1 MSDFYDRERQFGIE
15 RFDREQRKQRLRDK
29 YYDRLYDGMEVDA
42 STFSE
47 SDQVLMNEIREEA
60 QADRANGD
68 AFLKGF
74 TQSNANNGY
83 LPWK

>member
-15 RFDREQRKQRLRDK
+15 RFDREERKRRLRDK
-29 YYDRLYDGMEVDA
+29 YYDCYYDGVEVDT

-47 SDQVLMNEIREEA
+47 SDQALMNEIRDEA
-60 QADRANGD
+60 KADKADGE

-74 TQSNANNGY
+74 QANADNGY